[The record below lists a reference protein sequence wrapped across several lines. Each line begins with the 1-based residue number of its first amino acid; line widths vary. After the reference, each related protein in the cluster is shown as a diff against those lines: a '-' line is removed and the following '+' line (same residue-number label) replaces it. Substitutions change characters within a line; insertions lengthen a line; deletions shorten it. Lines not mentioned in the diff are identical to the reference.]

1 VHGCLD
7 KEQYLVIN
15 SFEELREEEFTM
27 RKDDSI
33 RLAVL
38 TFVAVAIA
46 VFLPCLGLAGSLEP
60 SVAPAPT
67 MKTLDQIPPTW
78 DQTLRAD
85 DGLNGNNCNSSRF
98 KCVLDGAGVLDK
110 ETGLVWEKLPTS
122 VGDSVIWS
130 SALSGCADL
139 FKGGR
144 LGWRLPA
151 LQELLSLVD
160 PTQENP
166 ALPSGHPFSGV
177 RTDAAYWTGTTAA
190 NQDGSA
196 SSEAF
201 VVDIY
206 NGHSAMAY
214 KVGTFASHVWCVR
227 GGQGLDIQ

>member
-1 VHGCLD
+1 
-7 KEQYLVIN
+7 
-15 SFEELREEEFTM
+15 
-27 RKDDSI
+27 
-33 RLAVL
+33 
-38 TFVAVAIA
+38 
-46 VFLPCLGLAGSLEP
+46 
-60 SVAPAPT
+60 

-78 DQTLRAD
+78 DQVLPA
-85 DGLNGNNCNSSRF
+85 SERF
-98 KCVLDGAGVLDK
+98 VLVMGGAGVLDK

-177 RTDAAYWTGTTAA
+177 RTDAPYWTGTTAA
-190 NQDGSA
+190 AQDGSA
-196 SSEAF
+196 SNQAYA
-201 VVDIY
+201 VDIF
-206 NGHSAMAY
+206 GGSFGRSY
-214 KVGTFASHVWCVR
+214 KVGTFARHVWCVR